1 MRNRPRNTIG
11 EIAEVRFAPLEEVER
26 PDRVLERLVQR
37 VFDRV
42 LDGRPAPMLI
52 GLQLHPPTF
61 ENPFTIPL
69 RPPEQNNPAAIA
81 DLIQRLNDQSAAGID
96 LTGGTTV
103 TKVLAVWPMQSDQSE
118 SGRAGACSLDEEHRL
133 VNTVRSLIRI
143 KNPNDR
149 LCLARAVLLGLHDWR
164 SRSPGGGGPTAFKSY
179 ANRQHTHGPEAR
191 NLLRR
196 AAIPRNKHMYTI
208 DDVQKLQNWID
219 QRYGPGEIRIA
230 VFEKER
236 EYRIVFKA
244 ASGEAAKFNLC
255 LLFENQH
262 FNYIGRIEQMFR
274 VQGYCIDCERRVTR
288 WYHPQECKVVCR
300 LCLRFGAGYPC
311 KQQQQSQE
319 DGSTGNRLCR
329 DCQFVFPNDDCFA
342 YHLSNRAPSSMYN
355 QGGRTFRPIC
365 EWRRACRQCGAI
377 TYANYPHK
385 CPAQIGQTGWMRCAR
400 CFGPHQSG
408 DPCFIQ
414 PLKDEPTRRRRG
426 RGRQQQ
432 QQNNDDEDDA
442 DNGNEEGDDG
452 HGADDEEE
460 EDGTNGSVRLC
471 FFDAETSQ
479 DLPLQL
485 RTKVVQKHVPMLII
499 AEIICEACI
508 NEGISVH
515 SGAGQYANGCVC
527 VVLLRGQGDVAGVL
541 LRFCMHLGM
550 AVLYQPMSTT
560 THEDCFSIV
569 LTTRPTMIRLTILS
583 TFSPE
588 VAHMV
593 LKQFVYH
600 TMAENTTFI

>member
-1 MRNRPRNTIG
+1 MVV
-11 EIAEVRFAPLEEVER
+11 AFL
-26 PDRVLERLVQR
+26 
-37 VFDRV
+37 
-42 LDGRPAPMLI
+42 
-52 GLQLHPPTF
+52 
-61 ENPFTIPL
+61 
-69 RPPEQNNPAAIA
+69 
-81 DLIQRLNDQSAAGID
+81 RLNDQSAAGID

-196 AAIPRNKHMYTI
+196 AVIPRNKHMYTI

-319 DGSTGNRLCR
+319 DGSTGNRFCR

-342 YHLSNRAPSSMYN
+342 YHLSNRAPSSMNN

-385 CPAQIGQTGWMRCAR
+385 CPAQIGQTEWMRCAR

-414 PLKDEPTRRRRG
+414 PLKDEPTRRRRRG

-432 QQNNDDEDDA
+432 QNNDNEGDDD

-452 HGADDEEE
+452 HDADDEE
-460 EDGTNGSVRLC
+460 EDGTNGSV
-471 FFDAETSQ
+471 S
-479 DLPLQL
+479 
-485 RTKVVQKHVPMLII
+485 
-499 AEIICEACI
+499 
-508 NEGISVH
+508 
-515 SGAGQYANGCVC
+515 
-527 VVLLRGQGDVAGVL
+527 
-541 LRFCMHLGM
+541 
-550 AVLYQPMSTT
+550 
-560 THEDCFSIV
+560 
-569 LTTRPTMIRLTILS
+569 
-583 TFSPE
+583 
-588 VAHMV
+588 
-593 LKQFVYH
+593 
-600 TMAENTTFI
+600 TTFI